1 MLYLFVLGLR
11 FLHGRDFVCL
21 QIELSDV
28 LAFGLR
34 FVGAVLSF
42 LVGFFGEL
50 EAVGRG
56 GAGGGGW
63 AGGRGCDWRGGGRG
77 ARGARVLANGQRWV
91 IAIEKNQLPK
101 KIKIKKWFFNY

>member
-1 MLYLFVLGLR
+1 M
-11 FLHGRDFVCL
+11 
-21 QIELSDV
+21 
-28 LAFGLR
+28 
-34 FVGAVLSF
+34 GAVLSF

-101 KIKIKKWFFNY
+101 KIKNKKKIFQLLTTNYQDKKIHVQ